1 MTLSGKADT
10 AGRSERSS
18 TSRRCAGVVATA
30 CTQGKRT
37 KHGKPQGVVS
47 DDQPDAREGQAGRFG
62 VAERFVV
69 PLKPGNAGGGKGPQ
83 FKTDA
88 TRSDGLGDWATYQ
101 LQFVFRNCGR
111 RYTRKRRREVLS
123 ESRMREI
130 CLSGSMSGMWKRS
143 HGGTIEAPP
152 DERGGNR

>member
-1 MTLSGKADT
+1 MYT
-10 AGRSERSS
+10 
-18 TSRRCAGVVATA
+18 
-30 CTQGKRT
+30 GKRT
-37 KHGKPQGVVS
+37 KHGKPQSVVS
-47 DDQPDAREGQAGRFG
+47 EDQPEVREGQAGRPG

-88 TRSDGLGDWATYQ
+88 IRSEGPGDWATYQ
-101 LQFVFRNCGR
+101 LRRVFRNSR
-111 RYTRKRRREVLS
+111 RRCTRKRRREVLS

-143 HGGTIEAPP
+143 HG
-152 DERGGNR
+152 